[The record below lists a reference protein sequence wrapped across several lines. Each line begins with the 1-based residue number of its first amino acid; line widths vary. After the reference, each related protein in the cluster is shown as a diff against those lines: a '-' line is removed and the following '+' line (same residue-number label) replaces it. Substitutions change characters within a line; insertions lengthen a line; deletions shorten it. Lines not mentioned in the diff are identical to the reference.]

1 MARKGRIAANLLAQ
15 RAAPSAPLARLFGSG
30 STKSALEW
38 PKCWRI
44 RSAAGRGRS
53 APAAG
58 EYALLRIIIK
68 LVRVFFVCL
77 VLLAIGGGAMV
88 GLTIWYFGRDLPDYQ
103 QLAHYE
109 PPITTRVH
117 AGDGRLLA
125 EYSTE
130 RRVFMPI
137 GAIPKK
143 VIQAFLSAEDKNFY
157 SHRGV
162 DPVSMLRAALTDLGR
177 WHSKRRPVGASTI
190 TQQVAKNMLLSNEL
204 TMSRKIKEVLLAT
217 RIEEALS
224 KDRILELYLNEIYL
238 GSGAYG
244 VEAAALIYF
253 NKSLDELTL
262 GEAAFLAGLPKAPN
276 NYNPGRYPQQAKARR
291 DWVLDRI
298 AEDGAAPD
306 KEIQAARAE
315 PIATRKREEAE
326 IVNGPYFA
334 EEVRRELLARYG
346 EKGLYESGLS
356 VRTSMDGKL
365 QAAADKALRDG
376 LIAYDRGHGGWR
388 GAVGHIDPGAN
399 WAARLAAEPLTPGA
413 ATAGWQLAVVL
424 RADNDGAEIGLKDG
438 ETGRIPFAQ
447 MRWARPLN
455 DDGTLGALPRNAADV
470 AKPGDLVLVE
480 PLKESAKPGITQAAA
495 KPAARAGALYNLCQ
509 IPEVSGA
516 IVAMDPHTGRVLAMS
531 GGFSFE
537 ISQFNRATQAKRQP
551 GSSIK
556 PFVYLTALEHG
567 FTPSTVVEDGPVAI
581 SQGEGMPLWT
591 PGNYNSNKF
600 RGPTPLR
607 LALEL
612 SLNTVTARLA
622 ETVGMEAIGETI
634 EKFGIMDHMPRLYA
648 MSLGAGETT
657 PLRHTAAY
665 AMLDNG
671 GKRIT
676 PSLIDRVQ
684 GRDGK
689 TIFKADQRPCEGCTN
704 IEWNHQAM
712 PVIPDTREQISD
724 PVSTFQMVEMLEGV
738 VQRGTGT
745 AVKAV
750 GKPLAGKTGTTND
763 WQDAWFVGFSPDLAA
778 GVYVGYDDP
787 AFLGSDETGGHLA
800 APIFRDF
807 MLVALKDAPP
817 TEFRTPPG
825 VQMVR
830 VNPETGE
837 PAGPGQPGI
846 LAGYKAGTEPGK
858 DRGRLPPGDEVVQ
871 GVTARVP
878 VRATPASGTGGLY

>member
-44 RSAAGRGRS
+44 RSAADRGRT

-125 EYSTE
+125 EYASE
-130 RRVFMPI
+130 RRVFVPI
-137 GAIPKK
+137 GEIPKR
-143 VIQAFLSAEDKNFY
+143 VINAVLSSEDKNFY
-157 SHRGV
+157 RHHGV
-162 DPVSMLRAALTDLGR
+162 DPMSILRAALTDIGR
-177 WHSKRRPVGASTI
+177 WRSNRRPVGASTI

-204 TMSRKIKEVLLAT
+204 SIARKVKEIILAT
-217 RIEEALS
+217 RIDEAMP

-244 VEAAALIYF
+244 MVAAAQTYF
-253 NKSLDELTL
+253 NKSLDELSL
-262 GEAAFLAGLPKAPN
+262 SEAAYLAGLPKAPN
-276 NYNPGRYPQQAKARR
+276 NYHPVRFAQAAKVRR
-291 DWVLDRI
+291 DWVLDRM
-298 AEDGAAPD
+298 AEDGNATEGEVA
-306 KEIQAARAE
+306 QAKAE
-315 PIATRKREEAE
+315 TLVLRHRDEAQ
-326 IVNGPYFA
+326 IVTGTYFA
-334 EEVRRELLARYG
+334 EEVRRDIMARYG
-346 EKGLYESGLS
+346 EKSLYQGGLS
-356 VRTSMDGKL
+356 VRTSLDAGL
-365 QAAADKALRDG
+365 QAAADKMLRSG
-376 LIAYDRGHGGWR
+376 LIAYDRSHGGWR
-388 GAVGHIDPGAN
+388 GAVGHIDPGPN
-399 WAARLAAEPLTPGA
+399 WPGRLAAEALPPGA
-413 ATAGWQLAVVL
+413 GTAGWQLAVVL
-424 RADNDGAEIGLKDG
+424 RTESDGAAIGLKGG

-447 MRWARPLN
+447 MRWARPLH
-455 DDGTLGALPRNAADV
+455 DDGSLGGYPRSAADV

-480 PLKESAKPGITQAAA
+480 PLPEEAP
-495 KPAARAGALYNLCQ
+495 KPAPARVAKASLASRPGPGPLPSTALLYNLCQ

-516 IVAMDPHTGRVLAMS
+516 LVALDPHTGRVLAMS

-537 ISQFNRATQAKRQP
+537 LSQFNRATQAKRQP

-567 FTPSTVVEDGPVAI
+567 FTPSSVVEDGPVAS

-622 ETVGMEAIGETI
+622 EMVGMEAIGETV

-648 MSLGAGETT
+648 MSVGAGE
-657 PLRHTAAY
+657 A
-665 AMLDNG
+665 
-671 GKRIT
+671 
-676 PSLIDRVQ
+676 
-684 GRDGK
+684 
-689 TIFKADQRPCEGCTN
+689 
-704 IEWNHQAM
+704 
-712 PVIPDTREQISD
+712 
-724 PVSTFQMVEMLEGV
+724 
-738 VQRGTGT
+738 
-745 AVKAV
+745 
-750 GKPLAGKTGTTND
+750 
-763 WQDAWFVGFSPDLAA
+763 
-778 GVYVGYDDP
+778 
-787 AFLGSDETGGHLA
+787 
-800 APIFRDF
+800 
-807 MLVALKDAPP
+807 
-817 TEFRTPPG
+817 
-825 VQMVR
+825 
-830 VNPETGE
+830 
-837 PAGPGQPGI
+837 
-846 LAGYKAGTEPGK
+846 
-858 DRGRLPPGDEVVQ
+858 
-871 GVTARVP
+871 
-878 VRATPASGTGGLY
+878 